1 VFRPIG
7 SPATKTGERD
17 VGDGWPVTVG
27 LAFGDRLLAA
37 GAMRATV
44 RAEAGGRVAAL
55 WREEIDGRRTDLLMP
70 MTDAVYDPFVW
81 PKTGSY
87 PLVPWSNLIR
97 DSRFRF
103 DGAEARVV
111 PNPTTAPHALHGFAQ
126 MRPWNVTAATDAT
139 LDLNFAHVPSEVAP
153 WPWAFES
160 TQHLVLAP
168 DGLSVEIAVKNLSD
182 KPMPAGLG
190 AHPFLMVRHGDRIR
204 FACREQWQTDASGF
218 ATGRREAA
226 APYDAPQDA
235 TARTQHYAGW
245 DGRAT
250 IERPDGTRIEIAA
263 TAPLDQLVFHVP
275 AGGAYA
281 CLEPV
286 SHVVDAFNLAPAGV
300 EGTGLRRLAPGE
312 RLAAMVKIG
321 LG

>member
-1 VFRPIG
+1 
-7 SPATKTGERD
+7 
-17 VGDGWPVTVG
+17 
-27 LAFGDRLLAA
+27 
-37 GAMRATV
+37 MRATV
-44 RAEAGGRVAAL
+44 RAEAGGRVSAL
-55 WREEIDGRRTDLLMP
+55 WREESGGRRTDLLMP
-70 MTDAVYDPFVW
+70 MTEGAYDPFVW

-103 DGAEARVV
+103 DGAEARVSA
-111 PNPTTAPHALHGFAQ
+111 NPTTAPHALHGFAQ
-126 MRPWNVTAATDAT
+126 MRPWAVTEAAEAT
-139 LDLNFAHVPSEVAP
+139 LTLRFAHVPDATAR
-153 WPWAFES
+153 WPWAFEA
-160 TQHLVLAP
+160 TQRLTLAP
-168 DGLSVEIAVKNLSD
+168 DGLSIEIAVRNLSD

-204 FACREQWQTDASGF
+204 FGCRERWETDPAGF

-226 APYDAPQDA
+226 APYDSVQDA
-235 TARTQHYAGW
+235 TARTLHFAGW

-250 IERPDGTRIEIAA
+250 IDRPDGTQIVVSAA
-263 TAPLDQLVFHVP
+263 APLDQLVFHVP

-286 SHVVDAFNLAPAGV
+286 SHVVDAFNLESAGV

-312 RLAAMVKIG
+312 RLAATVKMG